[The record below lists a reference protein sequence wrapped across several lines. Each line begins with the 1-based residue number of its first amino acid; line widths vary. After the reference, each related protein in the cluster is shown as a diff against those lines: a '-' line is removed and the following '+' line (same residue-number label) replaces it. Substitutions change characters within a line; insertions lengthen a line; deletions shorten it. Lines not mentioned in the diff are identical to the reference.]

1 MLLLPSISISIPR
14 RRPWGWA
21 WGYRQSYHNFSLS
34 LLQNLSHPRSFNQI
48 LSHAI
53 ASGVFRDP
61 VVSSKLL
68 YYSLSHD
75 HDFAFSRTL
84 FFQIHKPNVFS
95 WNFMFRAYSRS
106 SFPAETIALYN
117 LMLRNGTL
125 PDNYSFPFVLKA
137 CARLS
142 LLHKGREIHSSTLKL
157 GVHLDVFVQNALI
170 SAFSS
175 CGAVEAARAVFDML
189 PALVRDVVSWNSM
202 ISGYLQSHRYELA
215 LKVFWELLGDG
226 SLSPDEVTLVSAL
239 SVCGRLGLLDLG
251 KKIHGLFTGSGFV
264 LDVFVGSSLI
274 DMYSKCG
281 QIEDARKV
289 FDRIP
294 HRNTVCW
301 TSMIAGYA
309 QSDLFKEAIEL
320 FREMQIGGFAADAA
334 TIACVLSA
342 CGHWGALAQGRW
354 IHLYCERNSIEMDL
368 NARNA
373 LIVISGLAMNGE
385 SDKALHL
392 FSQMEMISDIRPN
405 EITFLGVLCACNHG
419 GFVDKGLYYF
429 NAMTQ
434 IYNLT
439 PGIEHYGCMVDLLG
453 RANLLVEAEKFIRT
467 LPIQPDVVI
476 WRSLLFACRNHG
488 NIELAEFAAKQ
499 IEELEPRRCGAR
511 VLLSNV
517 YASASRW
524 GDVKRVRK
532 DMATQRIK
540 KQPGCSFVEID
551 GLVHELFVAD
561 RSHPEM
567 GAIYET
573 MISINKA
580 LQSKG
585 FDPGILDHQEQ

>member
-1 MLLLPSISISIPR
+1 
-14 RRPWGWA
+14 
-21 WGYRQSYHNFSLS
+21 
-34 LLQNLSHPRSFNQI
+34 
-48 LSHAI
+48 
-53 ASGVFRDP
+53 
-61 VVSSKLL
+61 
-68 YYSLSHD
+68 
-75 HDFAFSRTL
+75 
-84 FFQIHKPNVFS
+84 
-95 WNFMFRAYSRS
+95 
-106 SFPAETIALYN
+106 
-117 LMLRNGTL
+117 
-125 PDNYSFPFVLKA
+125 
-137 CARLS
+137 
-142 LLHKGREIHSSTLKL
+142 
-157 GVHLDVFVQNALI
+157 
-170 SAFSS
+170 
-175 CGAVEAARAVFDML
+175 
-189 PALVRDVVSWNSM
+189 M
-202 ISGYLQSHRYELA
+202 ISGYLQSHRYELV

-453 RANLLVEAEKFIRT
+453 RANLL
-467 LPIQPDVVI
+467 
-476 WRSLLFACRNHG
+476 
-488 NIELAEFAAKQ
+488 FAAKQ